1 MPAQK
6 IIIRSS
12 SSNKNSNSSKGFNY
26 TQSKVF
32 EKLVNHQKNRYS
44 QEDDKYQQYFDHLG
58 GQCLCTLCNCG
69 KHHCNG
75 KNCLNKPNLHLNK
88 SIYQQE
94 FVQKNPGQCSHYN
107 QNLYLNPKQEGEIKR
122 VTTYK
127 HDYPGYLSSVQLQKG
142 PKSNNTNYGSFSG
155 MSTYNNMFKNWGVGD
170 TPQLMPQNNPT
181 IIQNL
186 PFSGRSNYRDQFQ
199 EFNVEPAKSTKG
211 LYQQKS
217 PLSPPDI
224 KFTAT
229 SIAKSS
235 YIPIETERAQ
245 QQQAKKLQLQPLNP
259 SYRGQYNT
267 MYCKEFDSKF
277 PRPCPAKEVL
287 DEVEKQI

>member
-1 MPAQK
+1 
-6 IIIRSS
+6 
-12 SSNKNSNSSKGFNY
+12 
-26 TQSKVF
+26 
-32 EKLVNHQKNRYS
+32 
-44 QEDDKYQQYFDHLG
+44 
-58 GQCLCTLCNCG
+58 
-69 KHHCNG
+69 
-75 KNCLNKPNLHLNK
+75 
-88 SIYQQE
+88 
-94 FVQKNPGQCSHYN
+94 
-107 QNLYLNPKQEGEIKR
+107 
-122 VTTYK
+122 
-127 HDYPGYLSSVQLQKG
+127 
-142 PKSNNTNYGSFSG
+142 
-155 MSTYNNMFKNWGVGD
+155 MFKNWGVGD